1 MARTLTEDEK
11 QARREALARGREKAA
26 ANRAALK
33 AAPKPEPVAMPPIA
47 HETPPP
53 LGVPDAPVF
62 KETLLNTQVNQ
73 MPARSVFETPFWRAE
88 SGLDAG
94 SVHQLPTDEP
104 QDDFERFLAA
114 QDADIRDLLS
124 DLELRVIY
132 DAEQKRAAEEKKTT
146 AKKLAVQRAQ
156 RHARSTAGLIGPA
169 ALAAADLRER
179 MNLPV
184 SWVINMPEAGNS
196 GTVIDE
202 GVRINGKLYVHGTT
216 VEGTLAEYI
225 SYREI
230 EYRAH
235 ENERQFQGRSRMSRL
250 AQSGMRFLNNVG
262 HA

>member
-1 MARTLTEDEK
+1 MPLSEEEK
-11 QARREALARGREKAA
+11 QRRREALARGREKAA

-33 AAPKPEPVAMPPIA
+33 AAPKPEPVAMPPIV
-47 HETPPP
+47 HEGDSQPVIGDPPAP
-53 LGVPDAPVF
+53 NPDDYDLGPV
-62 KETLLNTQVNQ
+62 
-73 MPARSVFETPFWRAE
+73 
-88 SGLDAG
+88 G
-94 SVHQLPTDEP
+94 EP

-132 DAEQKRAAEEKKTT
+132 DAEQKRAAEEKKTA

-169 ALAAADLRER
+169 AIAAADLRER

-196 GTVIDE
+196 GTLIDE
-202 GVRINGKLYVHGTT
+202 GIRINGKLYVHGTT

-250 AQSGMRFLNNVG
+250 AQSGMRLLNNEG

>member
-1 MARTLTEDEK
+1 MPLTEEEK
-11 QARREALARGREKAA
+11 QRRREALARGREKAA

-33 AAPKPEPVAMPPIA
+33 AAPKPEPVAMPSIV
-47 HETPPP
+47 HEGESQPATIGDPPSPDP
-53 LGVPDAPVF
+53 LDDDLGPV
-62 KETLLNTQVNQ
+62 
-73 MPARSVFETPFWRAE
+73 
-88 SGLDAG
+88 G
-94 SVHQLPTDEP
+94 EP

-114 QDADIRDLLS
+114 QDADTRDELS
-124 DLELRVIY
+124 DMELRVIY
-132 DAEQKRAAEEKKTT
+132 EIEQRRAAEEKKTA

-169 ALAAADLRER
+169 AVAAADLRER

-184 SWVINMPEAGNS
+184 SWVVNMPEAGNS
-196 GTVIDE
+196 GTLIDE

-250 AQSGMRFLNNVG
+250 AQTGMRFLNNEG

>member
-1 MARTLTEDEK
+1 MPLTEEEK
-11 QARREALARGREKAA
+11 QRRREALARGREKAA

-53 LGVPDAPVF
+53 
-62 KETLLNTQVNQ
+62 
-73 MPARSVFETPFWRAE
+73 MPPRSVFETPFWRE
-88 SGLDAG
+88 DAG
-94 SVHQLPTDEP
+94 GHMESVPADFVSVLKPDEP
-104 QDDFERFLAA
+104 RDDFERFLAA
-114 QDADIRDLLS
+114 QDADIRALLS

-132 DAEQKRAAEEKKTT
+132 DAEQKRAAEEKKTA

>member
-1 MARTLTEDEK
+1 MPLTEEEK
-11 QARREALARGREKAA
+11 QRRREALARGREKAA

-47 HETPPP
+47 HE
-53 LGVPDAPVF
+53 GESQPVTIG
-62 KETLLNTQVNQ
+62 E
-73 MPARSVFETPFWRAE
+73 PWREGDSLEA
-88 SGLDAG
+88 
-94 SVHQLPTDEP
+94 PTDEP
-104 QDDFERFLAA
+104 MDDFERFLAA

-124 DLELRVIY
+124 DVELRVIY
-132 DAEQKRAAEEKKTT
+132 EAEQKRAAEEKKTA

-156 RHARSTAGLIGPA
+156 RHARSTAGLIGPEA
-169 ALAAADLRER
+169 VAAANLRER
-179 MNLPV
+179 MNMPV
-184 SWVINMPEAGNS
+184 SWVVNMPEAGNS
-196 GTVIDE
+196 GTLIDE
-202 GVRINGKLYVHGTT
+202 GIRINGKLYVHGTT

-250 AQSGMRFLNNVG
+250 AQSGMRFLNNEG